1 MAKRY
6 EGSKADTAKDR
17 REAEKRG
24 MSMKTWERSAA
35 DKRMDREGQRRL
47 DTKSKRR

>member
-1 MAKRY
+1 MVKKY
-6 EGSKADTAKDR
+6 EGSKADISKDR

-24 MSMKTWERSAA
+24 ISAKEWERSAA

-47 DTKSKRR
+47 DAKNKRR